1 MPASLKPPKK
11 FPYSL
16 SIKPN
21 FDNILIFMIVNKRSL
36 REAEE
41 ADLEDWKSMTPG
53 ERLDVLQLLRE
64 LCYEFK
70 NETRKGFQRVYRIIK
85 QK

>member
-1 MPASLKPPKK
+1 
-11 FPYSL
+11 
-16 SIKPN
+16 
-21 FDNILIFMIVNKRSL
+21 MIVNKRSL

>member
-1 MPASLKPPKK
+1 
-11 FPYSL
+11 
-16 SIKPN
+16 
-21 FDNILIFMIVNKRSL
+21 MIVNKRSL

-41 ADLEDWKSMTPG
+41 ANLEDWKSMTPG

-64 LCYEFK
+64 LYYEFK
-70 NETRKGFQRVYRIIK
+70 NETRKGFQRVYRIVK